1 MICLRNKLKTFNKF
15 KTVEKNVPSP
25 LSRGEGQ
32 DEGIVKMIHK
42 IIFLLFALLVC
53 AGFSASA
60 SAESGLSS
68 VAADN
73 TTRYVFTVAELEEIA
88 ALRPDLPLGER
99 WELMR
104 AELAQRHPGKIIDT
118 LHWTFNAAGN
128 VVCQIAI
135 VAASPREYVAFFG
148 TPVGATGFSG
158 RYNESD
164 VWDIMVQGEMWA
176 CVPGQF
182 DYSTYALGQTAYL
195 KRGAAKIFRYGPG
208 TWMIDYARGNILT
221 MFPFGVI
228 APAVYNTLD
237 FKSATEQFTDY
248 AGLVIKGMLK

>member
-1 MICLRNKLKTFNKF
+1 MRAVLIYVLFIFTFII
-15 KTVEKNVPSP
+15 SP
-25 LSRGEGQ
+25 AAAETNAGSMARAYA
-32 DEGIVKMIHK
+32 KMQS
-42 IIFLLFALLVC
+42 LFGA
-53 AGFSASA
+53 A
-60 SAESGLSS
+60 
-68 VAADN
+68 AADN
-73 TTRYVFTVAELEEIA
+73 DSRYIFTVSELEEVA
-88 ALRPDLPLGER
+88 ALRPDLPMGER

-104 AELAQRHPGKIIDT
+104 AELASRHPGKIADT

-158 RYNESD
+158 RYPKSD
-164 VWDIMVQGEMWA
+164 VWDIMVKGEMWA

-182 DYSTYALGQTAYL
+182 EYSTYLLGQTAYL
-195 KRGAAKIFRYGPG
+195 ERGSGKIFRYGPN

-228 APAVYNTLD
+228 APALYNTLD
-237 FKSATEQFTDY
+237 FKSAIEQFTDY
-248 AGLVIKGMLK
+248 AGLVVKGMLHRE

>member
-1 MICLRNKLKTFNKF
+1 MFAHMMQKLLLIFTLIIC
-15 KTVEKNVPSP
+15 VAGPS
-25 LSRGEGQ
+25 
-32 DEGIVKMIHK
+32 
-42 IIFLLFALLVC
+42 FA
-53 AGFSASA
+53 A
-60 SAESGLSS
+60 AE
-68 VAADN
+68 DN
-73 TTRYVFTVAELEEIA
+73 STRYVFTVAELEEIA
-88 ALRPDLPLGER
+88 ALRPDLPLGDR

-104 AELAQRHPGKIIDT
+104 AELAQRHPGKIADT

-135 VAASPREYVAFFG
+135 VAASPQEYVAFFG

-176 CVPGQF
+176 CVAGQF
-182 DYSTYALGQTAYL
+182 DYSTYVLGQTAYL
-195 KRGAAKIFRYGPG
+195 TRGNGKIFRYAPG

-237 FKSATEQFTDY
+237 FKSAMEQFADY
-248 AGLVIKGMLK
+248 AGLVVKGMLK

>member
-1 MICLRNKLKTFNKF
+1 MIR
-15 KTVEKNVPSP
+15 
-25 LSRGEGQ
+25 
-32 DEGIVKMIHK
+32 K
-42 IIFLLFALLVC
+42 IILLCILLGC
-53 AGFSASA
+53 AGLPASA
-60 SAESGLSS
+60 SAEPGTGSMAAAYAKMHALFGST
-68 VAADN
+68 AADASAG
-73 TTRYVFTVAELEEIA
+73 YVFTVAELEEIA

-104 AELAQRHPGKIIDT
+104 AELAARHPGKITET

-158 RYNESD
+158 RYNKSD
-164 VWDIMVQGEMWA
+164 VWDIMVAGEMWA

-182 DYSTYALGQTAYL
+182 DYSTYVLGQTAYL
-195 KRGAAKIFRYGPG
+195 ERGSAKIFRYDKN

-237 FKSATEQFTDY
+237 FRSAVEQFTDY

>member
-1 MICLRNKLKTFNKF
+1 MI
-15 KTVEKNVPSP
+15 
-25 LSRGEGQ
+25 G
-32 DEGIVKMIHK
+32 K
-42 IIFLLFALLVC
+42 ILLLCIMLGC
-53 AGFSASA
+53 AGLPASA
-60 SAESGLSS
+60 SAESGVGSMAAMYAKMRMLFSS
-68 VAADN
+68 AAEDN
-73 TTRYVFTVAELEEIA
+73 ATGYVFTVAELEEIA
-88 ALRPDLPLGER
+88 AIRPDLPLGER

-104 AELAQRHPGKIIDT
+104 AELAQRHPGKIAET

-158 RYNESD
+158 RYNKSN
-164 VWDIMVQGEMWA
+164 VWDIMVQGEMWT

-182 DYSTYALGQTAYL
+182 DYTVYVPGQTGYL
-195 KRGAAKIFRYGPG
+195 ARGNGKVFRYGPG

-237 FKSATEQFTDY
+237 VKSAMEQFTDY
-248 AGLVIKGMLK
+248 AGLVIKGMLHQGKE

>member
-1 MICLRNKLKTFNKF
+1 ML
-15 KTVEKNVPSP
+15 
-25 LSRGEGQ
+25 G
-32 DEGIVKMIHK
+32 
-42 IIFLLFALLVC
+42 C
-53 AGFSASA
+53 AGLNATA
-60 SAESGLSS
+60 SAEGVGSM
-68 VAADN
+68 AALYTKMHMLFGSAAEDN
-73 TTRYVFTVAELEEIA
+73 STKYVFTVAELEEIA

-99 WELMR
+99 WELLR
-104 AELAQRHPGKIIDT
+104 TELALRHPGKIAET

-164 VWDIMVQGEMWA
+164 VWDIMVQGEMLT

-182 DYSTYALGQTAYL
+182 DYTTYVLGQTGYL
-195 KRGAAKIFRYGPG
+195 AKGSAKVFRYGPG
-208 TWMIDYARGNILT
+208 TWMIDYARGNIIT

-228 APAVYNTLD
+228 APAVYNTRD
-237 FKSATEQFTDY
+237 FKSAIEQFTDY
-248 AGLVIKGMLK
+248 AGLVIKGMLHPE

>member
-1 MICLRNKLKTFNKF
+1 MR
-15 KTVEKNVPSP
+15 
-25 LSRGEGQ
+25 
-32 DEGIVKMIHK
+32 GIVKMIHK
-42 IIFLLFALLVC
+42 IILLLCALLVC
-53 AGFSASA
+53 AGLPASA
-60 SAESGLSS
+60 SAEPGVGS
-68 VAADN
+68 VAAMYAKMHMLFGSATEDN
-73 TTRYVFTVAELEEIA
+73 ATGYVFTVQELEEIA

-104 AELAQRHPGKIIDT
+104 AELAQRHPGKIADT

-164 VWDIMVQGEMWA
+164 VWDIMAQGEMWA

-182 DYSTYALGQTAYL
+182 DYSTYVLGQTAYL

-208 TWMIDYARGNILT
+208 TWMIDYARGNILS

-237 FKSATEQFTDY
+237 FKSATEQFADY
-248 AGLVIKGMLK
+248 AGLVVKGLLHREKEQ